1 MANRTIAQ
9 QITVLEARR
18 TTLEAALTAATT
30 GVNSFSVAGMSVA
43 YSSPD
48 KIREELTRTEKSL
61 QRLYRGGRGIQI
73 DLSQSAIDDT
83 ETINET
89 YTARSV

>member
-9 QITVLEARR
+9 QIAVLEAYR
-18 TTLEAALTAATT
+18 TALEAARTVTTT
-30 GVNSFSVAGMSVA
+30 GTASFSVDGVSKSYANPA
-43 YSSPD
+43 A
-48 KIREELTRTEKSL
+48 IAAELTKTEKSL